1 MTKAE
6 RYRRCEEGYQL
17 ELARSASH
25 ISSCMTEES
34 TTRCI
39 DEALR
44 AFIRDR
50 GAADL
55 AIFRQVLAD
64 RLQARGCAIGAK
76 LVIEW
81 NPVAQPNVTADPIPS
96 GKVSALAFPSTRNT
110 RRAFGT

>member
-39 DEALR
+39 DEARPYRHFFPLG
-44 AFIRDR
+44 APDRD
-50 GAADL
+50 
-55 AIFRQVLAD
+55 
-64 RLQARGCAIGAK
+64 
-76 LVIEW
+76 
-81 NPVAQPNVTADPIPS
+81 
-96 GKVSALAFPSTRNT
+96 
-110 RRAFGT
+110 